1 MHATPL
7 IASDPRDADGRRR
20 GAITLRFLVAP
31 SDMDATGQTVQA
43 GRVLEWIDKA
53 GYASAV
59 GWSGAYCVTAYV
71 GDVHFTRPIP
81 AGTIVEAH
89 ARVVYTGR
97 TSIHVFVSIETGR
110 LGGGDFSVA
119 THCILV
125 FVAVGEDGRARQVPQ
140 WEPWSDGDRTIRDRA
155 RARIEPRKAIQ
166 AIMLDLHKVGA
177 ATAPPVVF
185 RFLASPGD
193 TNWGGNVHGG
203 TVMRWIDETAYACAA
218 GWASESVV
226 AVYSGGINFFR
237 PIPIGN
243 IVEVAARLI
252 HTTERS
258 MHISVAVRSCNPV
271 TPSEASLT
279 TQCISVFVEKGT
291 SGRAQSVRA
300 LPLITAEDVA
310 LDTYARELI
319 DLRGRMS
326 TIPSRL
332 ARTVS

>member
-1 MHATPL
+1 MHAFPSTSPG
-7 IASDPRDADGRRR
+7 PRTRDGHADA
-20 GAITLRFLVAP
+20 AITLRFPVSP
-31 SDMDATGQTVQA
+31 SDTDATGQTVQA

-53 GYASAV
+53 GYACAV
-59 GWSGAYCVTAYV
+59 GWSGSYCVTAYV

-97 TSIHVFVSIETGR
+97 TSIHVYVSIETAQ
-110 LGGGDFSVA
+110 LGGRAFSVA

-125 FVAVGEDGRARQVPQ
+125 FVAVREDGAPREIPQ

-155 RARIEPRKAIQ
+155 LARIEPRKVIQ
-166 AIMLDLHKVGA
+166 ATMLALNGVGA
-177 ATAPPVVF
+177 ATAPPTVF

-193 TNWGGNVHGG
+193 TNWGGNAHGG

-218 GWASESVV
+218 GWAAEPVV

-243 IVEVAARLI
+243 VVEVAARLI
-252 HTTERS
+252 HTTDRS
-258 MHISVAVRSCNPV
+258 MHISVAVRSWHPAA
-271 TPSEASLT
+271 PHELSLT
-279 TQCISVFVEKGT
+279 TQCISVFVAKGADE
-291 SGRAQSVRA
+291 RAEPIRP
-300 LPLITAEDVA
+300 LPLISAEDVT
-310 LDTYARELI
+310 LDAYARELI
-319 DLRGRMS
+319 ELRGRMS